1 MLNMNLNPLQQPRAG
16 HFLSPARLAENN
28 STPGKI
34 EQATQDAAPTPPSR
48 FNCARDCQAMRC
60 DAMRCA
66 KAIIVEHRHPVGNG
80 GKSGDCLFLWV
91 LRVLGY
97 LGTLGI
103 LCRFTCKQ
111 SRYARAFKC
120 PRVSSWKSGKA
131 DGPMGA
137 RDPDSGSGSGSDQ
150 ELLPIRHVCASAAA
164 YPEL

>member
-34 EQATQDAAPTPPSR
+34 EQATQDAAPTPLQVQLCKGLPG
-48 FNCARDCQAMRC
+48 DAMRC
-60 DAMRCA
+60 DAMRQGH
-66 KAIIVEHRHPVGNG
+66 HRGAPPPRGKW